1 MSTFSELHPVLQE
14 ILLSGLKWDTLR
26 EVQEE
31 SLSAVA
37 LGNDILVLAPTA
49 GGKTEAAFL
58 PVIDSILKN
67 PTGHLSAVYISPLK
81 ALINDQTERVLSIAR
96 RAGLE
101 AAVQHGDISDS
112 ERWKFQSGEEPDILL
127 TTPESLEVLLS
138 SRDSRSAFSHLRFVI
153 IDEIHAFIET
163 SRGVHLRCLIDRLS
177 FASEN
182 HITRIGLSATVGNP
196 KELLSWMSSKDRNQ
210 KLISIPSP
218 PSKKEFSFVV
228 EPDFFT
234 RASAAADAVRGKKS
248 LIFVESRS
256 LAERLIEPLKDML
269 SNVFIHHSAVSP
281 DDRKA
286 AEASFDLGGET
297 CVICTSTME
306 LGIDIGDL
314 DLVVQFGPPLSA
326 ASFLQRLG
334 RTGRRD
340 KPSKMVFILQN
351 PCELLITSAAVE
363 SAMQHKSESLHPPAF
378 PADVL
383 VQQLLILLKGNTGLG
398 KQQIISSLSA
408 LTPFSG
414 IPKETIEDII
424 SYMEECGYLYRSGDL
439 YIAGAKAEAEFGKSN
454 WKALISVI
462 QDTGGY
468 LAVLPDGTVVGTLD
482 ARFVAGDP
490 GRTFTFTGKTWRLLH
505 RDDIHR
511 RALIE
516 PSSASSGLK
525 RPFWGGSGS
534 GASLSMLLCFGVSE
548 IISRRK
554 TLLPLPKNEAEMLED
569 LILSLPDNITPGKLH
584 VRTEP
589 EVNGWSVVVSTFAG
603 ETVNRVI
610 AYLLRQNLSGRH
622 EFKVTP
628 FALRIFGFESPDAG
642 YDVSRTLIE
651 ISENTY
657 LFDELPKL
665 PDNLWKFS
673 VCLPDNVK
681 KEMAKA
687 GYYQID
693 KVREILSGLDF

>member
-1 MSTFSELHPVLQE
+1 MSTFSRLHPVLQE
-14 ILLSGLKWDTLR
+14 ILISGLGWNSLR
-26 EVQEE
+26 EVQEAA
-31 SLSAVA
+31 LQAVSD
-37 LGNDILVLAPTA
+37 GCDILVLAPTA

-81 ALINDQTERVLSIAR
+81 ALINDQTERVLSLVR

-101 AAVQHGDISDS
+101 AAVQHGDVSDS
-112 ERWKFQSGEEPDILL
+112 DRWKFQSGEEPDILL

-138 SRDSRSAFSHLRFVI
+138 SRDSRHAFSNLRFII

-196 KELLSWMSSKDRNQ
+196 NELLSWMSASDRNQ
-210 KLISIPSP
+210 KLVSIPSP

-234 RASAAADAVRGKKS
+234 RIEAAADAVRGKKS

-256 LAERLIEPLKDML
+256 LAERLIEPLKGL
-269 SNVFIHHSAVSP
+269 LTNVFIHHSSVSP
-281 DDRKA
+281 EDRKA
-286 AEASFDLGGET
+286 AEASFDSGGET

-340 KPSKMVFILQN
+340 KPSRMVFILQN

-363 SAMQHKSESLHPPAF
+363 SAMQHKSESLKPPKY

-383 VQQLLILLKGNTGLG
+383 AHQLLILLKGRMGLG
-398 KQQIISSLSA
+398 KRQIISSLLA
-408 LTPFSG
+408 LTPFSK
-414 IPKETIEDII
+414 IPTDTIEEIL
-424 SYMEECGYLYRSGDL
+424 SYMEEQGYLSRSGDL
-439 YIAGAKAEAEFGKSN
+439 YLLGEKAEAEFGKSN

-468 LAVLPDGTVVGTLD
+468 LAVLPDGTVIGTLD

-490 GRTFTFTGKTWRLLH
+490 GRVFTFTGKTWRLLH
-505 RDDIHR
+505 RDDVHR

-516 PSSASSGLK
+516 PSSASRGLK

-534 GASLSMLLCFGVSE
+534 SAGLSELICLGVSE
-548 IISRRK
+548 IISRRR
-554 TLLPLPKNEAEMLED
+554 TLLPLPENEAEMLED
-569 LILSLPDNITPGKLH
+569 LILGLPDDITPGKLH
-584 VRTEP
+584 IRTEP

-610 AYLLRQNLSGRH
+610 AYLLRQNLSGKH
-622 EFKVTP
+622 EFKITP
-628 FALRIFGFESPDAG
+628 FAVRIFGFESPDAG
-642 YDVSRTLIE
+642 YDVSRALIE
-651 ISENTY
+651 ISSSPNSFE
-657 LFDELPKL
+657 DLPTL

-673 VCLPDNVK
+673 VCLPADVK

-687 GYYQID
+687 GYYQTD
-693 KVREILSGLDF
+693 RVREILSGLDF

>member
-1 MSTFSELHPVLQE
+1 M
-14 ILLSGLKWDTLR
+14 
-26 EVQEE
+26 
-31 SLSAVA
+31 
-37 LGNDILVLAPTA
+37 
-49 GGKTEAAFL
+49 
-58 PVIDSILKN
+58 
-67 PTGHLSAVYISPLK
+67 
-81 ALINDQTERVLSIAR
+81 
-96 RAGLE
+96 
-101 AAVQHGDISDS
+101 
-112 ERWKFQSGEEPDILL
+112 
-127 TTPESLEVLLS
+127 
-138 SRDSRSAFSHLRFVI
+138 
-153 IDEIHAFIET
+153 
-163 SRGVHLRCLIDRLS
+163 
-177 FASEN
+177 
-182 HITRIGLSATVGNP
+182 
-196 KELLSWMSSKDRNQ
+196 
-210 KLISIPSP
+210 
-218 PSKKEFSFVV
+218 
-228 EPDFFT
+228 
-234 RASAAADAVRGKKS
+234 
-248 LIFVESRS
+248 
-256 LAERLIEPLKDML
+256 
-269 SNVFIHHSAVSP
+269 
-281 DDRKA
+281 
-286 AEASFDLGGET
+286 
-297 CVICTSTME
+297 
-306 LGIDIGDL
+306 
-314 DLVVQFGPPLSA
+314 
-326 ASFLQRLG
+326 
-334 RTGRRD
+334 
-340 KPSKMVFILQN
+340 
-351 PCELLITSAAVE
+351 
-363 SAMQHKSESLHPPAF
+363 
-378 PADVL
+378 
-383 VQQLLILLKGNTGLG
+383 
-398 KQQIISSLSA
+398 
-408 LTPFSG
+408 
-414 IPKETIEDII
+414 
-424 SYMEECGYLYRSGDL
+424 
-439 YIAGAKAEAEFGKSN
+439 
-454 WKALISVI
+454 
-462 QDTGGY
+462 
-468 LAVLPDGTVVGTLD
+468 VLPDGTVVGTLD

-687 GYYQID
+687 EYYQTD
-693 KVREILSGLDF
+693 MVREILSGLDF